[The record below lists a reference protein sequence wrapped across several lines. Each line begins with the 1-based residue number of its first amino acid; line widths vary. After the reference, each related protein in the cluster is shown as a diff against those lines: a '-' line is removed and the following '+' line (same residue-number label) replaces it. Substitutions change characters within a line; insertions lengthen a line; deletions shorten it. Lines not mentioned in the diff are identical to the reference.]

1 MRICISFF
9 SNALKE
15 SGRVVL
21 PHFLLLYFLITLTGW
36 TLKYEMQ
43 IKKNS
48 LTFASTVTRIILVVE
63 KLNTFN
69 CTPKVQKFP
78 NNISTRMQQ
87 SKKILTLS
95 LLMLSSYWELTERR
109 PLNKI
114 SRATVHKKQQRH
126 FFRRQSHQGASEK
139 ARVLDES
146 CPDFATARDRG

>member
-21 PHFLLLYFLITLTGW
+21 PHFLLLYFLIALTGW
-36 TLKYEMQ
+36 TPKYEMQ

-48 LTFASTVTRIILVVE
+48 LTFASTVTRLILVVQ

-69 CTPKVQKFP
+69 CTPKVQFP

-87 SKKILTLS
+87 SKKMHTLS
-95 LLMLSSYWELTERR
+95 LLMLSSYRELTERR

-126 FFRRQSHQGASEK
+126 FSRRQSHQGASEK